1 MNAEV
6 RHTEKRS
13 TARSAVL
20 PRVAIAL
27 GDPAG
32 IGPEI
37 ALKAALDPVVR
48 AMCRPVLFG
57 DRRAL
62 EAHARCC
69 GMSVRIESITN
80 ARDVQ
85 INCDDIALV
94 NRDQFAEGQ
103 LRLGQ
108 LAAAH
113 GESAL
118 DSARAAI
125 SAALAGEVEA
135 VVAAPQTESAIKLTG
150 IEFDGY
156 PTFVARC
163 TGTPA
168 EDAFLMLCFDR
179 EGRETRIVH
188 TTLHVSL
195 RRALDLVTQPRVE
208 HVIRAAD
215 AALRRIGIA
224 SPRISV
230 AGVNPHASESGLF
243 GDEEEHIIAPAIA
256 AVKASGIDAA
266 GPFGADTMLHMSG
279 YDAFIVMYHDQGHIA
294 AKAMARNRTAGLT
307 IGTPVLF
314 SSVAH
319 GSALDIAG
327 KNQADSSAMVEAIR
341 RLVGGTL
348 QK

>member
-6 RHTEKRS
+6 RNTEMRW
-13 TARSAVL
+13 TARSTVL

-135 VVAAPQTESAIKLTG
+135 VVA
-150 IEFDGY
+150 
-156 PTFVARC
+156 
-163 TGTPA
+163 
-168 EDAFLMLCFDR
+168 
-179 EGRETRIVH
+179 
-188 TTLHVSL
+188 
-195 RRALDLVTQPRVE
+195 
-208 HVIRAAD
+208 
-215 AALRRIGIA
+215 
-224 SPRISV
+224 
-230 AGVNPHASESGLF
+230 
-243 GDEEEHIIAPAIA
+243 
-256 AVKASGIDAA
+256 
-266 GPFGADTMLHMSG
+266 
-279 YDAFIVMYHDQGHIA
+279 
-294 AKAMARNRTAGLT
+294 
-307 IGTPVLF
+307 
-314 SSVAH
+314 
-319 GSALDIAG
+319 
-327 KNQADSSAMVEAIR
+327 
-341 RLVGGTL
+341 
-348 QK
+348 